1 MLIPLLWWTLVLGPF
16 VYLAIFDA
24 IYDSENY
31 SVRVNPYYAMTG
43 TNPLFDLK
51 LKMTIEKYLMLYLLL
66 YLVSATIVV
75 CYGIAVICYQFARK
89 SAKNRYTPEAAD
101 ILDTPEID
109 DPYIETNDNENNLV
123 AYV

>member
-1 MLIPLLWWTLVLGPF
+1 MNVH
-16 VYLAIFDA
+16 
-24 IYDSENY
+24 Y
-31 SVRVNPYYAMTG
+31 S
-43 TNPLFDLK
+43 
-51 LKMTIEKYLMLYLLL
+51 LL

-75 CYGIAVICYQFARK
+75 CYGIAVICYRFAKK